1 MTNTSMALA
10 ERASSVGTGVR
21 ASAEWS
27 RIAVA
32 ETAHDLLEVTSAET
46 RDFTFVWPARAVVQL
61 LAGRLAYSERDVR
74 ADLAVG
80 AVLVLDRYASA
91 VRVHAAPGSVFRVL
105 FEAPSITAD
114 RTSRGARPYVSAW
127 SKVASAPS
135 LVFAHALAGSGE
147 APAPRL
153 VGPVGRARDY
163 LEANVHTTEA
173 LDVLAA
179 RFGIDRCHL
188 CRSFQ
193 KSVGL
198 PPFRYLS
205 HLRVARARELL
216 ALGLD
221 CTAVAHAVGFCDQSH
236 LTRSFKE
243 LTGTTPGAYARACR
257 SVATAVIHHV
267 A

>member
-1 MTNTSMALA
+1 MTNTGMVGA
-10 ERASSVGTGVR
+10 ELGTNAVAG
-21 ASAEWS
+21 ATAAWS
-27 RIAVA
+27 RI
-32 ETAHDLLEVTSAET
+32 DLDGEGCDVLDVTSGET
-46 RDFTFVWPARAVVQL
+46 RDYTFVWPARTVVQVL
-61 LAGRLAYSERDVR
+61 DGRLAYSERDLRVE
-74 ADLAVG
+74 LAVG
-80 AVLVLDRYASA
+80 AVLVLDRFSSS
-91 VRVHAAPGSVFRVL
+91 VRVHTSPGGEFRVF
-105 FEAPSITAD
+105 FEAPSPTTA
-114 RTSRGARPYVSAW
+114 RAGRGGQPYVCAW
-127 SKVASAPS
+127 SSTATAPAEV
-135 LVFAHALAGSGE
+135 LAAALAGGFAE
-147 APAPRL
+147 PARRL
-153 VGPVGRARDY
+153 VGPVARVRDY
-163 LEANVHTTEA
+163 IEGNVHATPG
-173 LDVLAA
+173 LDVLGA

-257 SVATAVIHHV
+257 GAGPASVRRV